1 MMPTGG
7 PVLVFA
13 NGELAAGD
21 WVWPYLERAG
31 AVIAADGG
39 LRHLLALGRR
49 PDVLIGDLDSL
60 PPGVATETAANVAGA
75 ILRYPREKDETD
87 LELALLYAV
96 EHYPDAE
103 VLILGGAGGRLDHLL
118 ANVLILAHPRLLG
131 RPIRFVAD
139 RQSAWLVAAGAPAD
153 AGGAP
158 AGATTIAGA
167 PGDIV
172 SLLPLGGPA
181 HVAAT
186 SGLRWPLRD
195 EWLAFGPARGVSNE
209 MTAETATVRLDQ
221 GALLCVHIQ
230 Q

>member
-1 MMPTGG
+1 MAQTDK

-21 WVWPYLERAG
+21 WLRDYLERAG

-60 PPGVATETAANVAGA
+60 PPGVDGDTAAAFAGA
-75 ILRYPREKDETD
+75 VLRYPRDKEETD

-96 EHYPDAE
+96 ERYPDAE
-103 VLILGGAGGRLDHLL
+103 VLIVGGAGGRLDHLL

-131 RPIRFVAD
+131 RPVRFVDD
-139 RQSAWLVAAGAPAD
+139 RQSAWLVAT
-153 AGGAP
+153 
-158 AGATTIAGA
+158 GATTIAGA
-167 PGDIV
+167 PGDVV

-186 SGLRWPLRD
+186 GGLRWPLRD

-209 MTAETATVRLDQ
+209 MTAETATVRLAQ

-230 Q
+230 P